1 MDLESAIK
9 HCEEVAKQN
18 EEDAVVYLNC
28 KKHMK
33 NLFEIGTAENAEKK
47 CRKCAEEHRQLA
59 EWLKELVKYRQA
71 FGHIEQR
78 AAGVVIYKGQVFK
91 TFDDDLVL
99 KTQDKNG
106 MCSFYGFREVDV

>member
-1 MDLESAIK
+1 MMDLETAIK
-9 HCEEVAKQN
+9 HCEEVANAN
-18 EEDAVVYLNC
+18 ERLCETVHTA
-28 KKHMK
+28 MQ
-33 NLFEIGTAENAEKK
+33 LFDYG
-47 CRKCAEEHRQLA
+47 KCAEEHRQLA
-59 EWLKELVKYRQA
+59 EWLKELVKYRRA

-106 MCSFYGFREVDV
+106 MCSFYGFREVGETE